1 MITKIYVLSL
11 LLNILG
17 NSIVASQVTLNDKH
31 VLFALE
37 YVTSDFVPAPFRGEW
52 QLLYYDPVKASA
64 SKGTVI
70 TYDFSQGQNNDYVI
84 SQKISKNGTEAIL
97 KFIKSRDDW
106 TFGLYNDVERK
117 KIIDG
122 KYLLDYDKKLP
133 DPPEGILPQ
142 EISIQKHV
150 VSYEN
155 GDKIY
160 LVIYAS
166 KNLDL
171 IKKYH
176 RMPIFQEWGK
186 PKNFWYQSIGG

>member
-1 MITKIYVLSL
+1 MVLRLFSNLSSHVMTGLSVFTML
-11 LLNILG
+11 L
-17 NSIVASQVTLNDKH
+17 K
-31 VLFALE
+31 E
-37 YVTSDFVPAPFRGEW
+37 
-52 QLLYYDPVKASA
+52 
-64 SKGTVI
+64 
-70 TYDFSQGQNNDYVI
+70 
-84 SQKISKNGTEAIL
+84 
-97 KFIKSRDDW
+97 
-106 TFGLYNDVERK
+106 K

-142 EISIQKHV
+142 EISIEKHV
-150 VSYEN
+150 VSFEN

-186 PKNFWYQSIGG
+186 PKDFWYQSIGG